1 MNISSPQRIALE
13 WVVLGIC
20 LLALVV
26 VAWVWWPH
34 WGLGLGAET
43 APLAWLQCQALTAC
57 ALCAAMRAALPHLA
71 LASGAVTAGG
81 RAVNGWAVLALLIF
95 LASLDERFMFHEQIQ
110 ELLAFTLIDQFHM
123 PDELALRQVQALT
136 GVYVLAGLVGLWWL
150 RAKATASA
158 WRWMRT
164 GIVIGM
170 AAIGMDVATDD
181 MQCQILEEALEFLA
195 ETFMLCGLLNEARTR
210 ATPPN

>member
-1 MNISSPQRIALE
+1 MNTSPQRFSLE

-20 LLALVV
+20 LTALVA

-57 ALCAAMRAALPHLA
+57 ALCAAMRSALPRLA
-71 LASGAVTAGG
+71 LASGTATTGS
-81 RAVNGWAVLALLIF
+81 RAINGWAVLALLIF

-110 ELLAFTLIDQFHM
+110 EQLTFTLIDRFHM
-123 PDELALRQVQALT
+123 PDELALRRVQALT
-136 GVYVLAGLVGLWWL
+136 GVYALAGLVGLWWL
-150 RAKATASA
+150 LAQATAPA

-170 AAIGMDVATDD
+170 VAIGMDVATDD
-181 MQCQILEEALEFLA
+181 MQWQILEEALEFLA
-195 ETFMLCGLLNEARTR
+195 ETCMLCGLLNEVRTR
-210 ATPPN
+210 VTPPN